1 MKPKSMFRNM
11 NTALGLTFV
20 GVSLLSTPVKGAVTI
35 AFQQQG
41 ADVVA
46 SYSGSW
52 DTWNQSLTTG
62 STVNAVGNY
71 GSFSALGGPGPKSYM
86 IAAPM
91 SQSLG
96 SWTTVFTSASSFTGD
111 PFGFNL
117 GGDYFAPLGY
127 TAGDALSG
135 SLTFADTDLETMGFT
150 PGDAGVFSGGGNTV
164 TYTVAAIPEPSYLF
178 LIGATGLAAFMPRR
192 RKITCFGS

>member
-1 MKPKSMFRNM
+1 MFRNM

-20 GVSLLSTPVKGAVTI
+20 GVSLLPTSVKGAVTI
-35 AFQQQG
+35 TFQQQG

-52 DTWNQSLTTG
+52 DAWTPMM
-62 STVNAVGNY
+62 STDSIVNAVANF
-71 GSFSALGGPGPKSYM
+71 GSLSALQGGPGSKSYM
-86 IAAPM
+86 ITTPM
-91 SQSLG
+91 TQSLG
-96 SWTTVFTSASSFTGD
+96 SLITVVTSASSFTGD

-117 GGDYFAPLGY
+117 GGDYFAPQGY
-127 TAGDALSG
+127 TAGDPLSG

-164 TYTVAAIPEPSYLF
+164 TYSVAAIPEPSYLF
-178 LIGATGLAAFMPRR
+178 LIGTTGLAAFMRRR